1 MLVRI
6 TDWHKYLGDGDKYL
20 ACARQ
25 AATKRREVFT
35 PNIIYNV
42 TAMAIEKFLMGFL
55 MYHGTLAENHTMR
68 DLLDAVERVAGP
80 QPQFAED
87 FRYLDSFQDICSL
100 DTYQRHE
107 PTRDDIPRILACG
120 EKVRAFIVRSSLREQ
135 VSRCQAEEVHEK
147 MAS

>member
-6 TDWHKYLGDGDKYL
+6 TDWHKYLGEGEKYL
-20 ACARQ
+20 AWAQGAAAR
-25 AATKRREVFT
+25 RRDVFT

-42 TAMAIEKFLMGFL
+42 TAMAIEKLLMGLL

-87 FRYLDSFQDICSL
+87 FRYLDAFQDICSL
-100 DTYQRHE
+100 EAYRCSE
-107 PTRDDIPRILACG
+107 PTWEDIPRILACG
-120 EKVRAFIVRSSLREQ
+120 AQ
-135 VSRCQAEEVHEK
+135 VSDFVSRSGIRA
-147 MAS
+147 MATN

>member
-20 ACARQ
+20 AWAQ
-25 AATKRREVFT
+25 GAAAKRRDVFT
-35 PNIIYNV
+35 PVIIYNV
-42 TAMAIEKFLMGFL
+42 TAMAIEKFLMGLL

-87 FRYLDSFQDICSL
+87 FRYLDAFQDICSL
-100 DTYQRHE
+100 ENYQLHD
-107 PTRDDIPRILACG
+107 PTWEDIPRILACG
-120 EKVRAFIVRSSLREQ
+120 AQ
-135 VSRCQAEEVHEK
+135 VSDFIDQAGIR
-147 MAS
+147 AAAN

>member
-6 TDWHKYLGDGDKYL
+6 TDWHKYLGEGEKYL
-20 ACARQ
+20 DLAQGAAAR
-25 AATKRREVFT
+25 RREVFT

-42 TAMAIEKFLMGFL
+42 TAMAIEKYLMGLL

-100 DTYQRHE
+100 ENYRCSE
-107 PTRDDIPRILACG
+107 PTWEDIPRILACG
-120 EKVRAFIVRSSLREQ
+120 ER
-135 VSRCQAEEVHEK
+135 VSDFVSQTGIQAAAVK
-147 MAS
+147 GPGIFG

>member
-6 TDWHKYLGDGDKYL
+6 TDWHKYLGEGDKYL

-25 AATKRREVFT
+25 AATRRREVFT

-42 TAMAIEKFLMGFL
+42 TAMAIEKFLMGLL

-68 DLLDAVERVAGP
+68 DLLDAVEQVAGP
-80 QPQFAED
+80 EPQFADD

-100 DTYQRHE
+100 EAYQRHE
-107 PTRDDIPRILACG
+107 PTWEDIPRILACG
-120 EKVRAFIVRSSLREQ
+120 AQ
-135 VSRCQAEEVHEK
+135 VSDFVARAGLRA
-147 MAS
+147 MSSS